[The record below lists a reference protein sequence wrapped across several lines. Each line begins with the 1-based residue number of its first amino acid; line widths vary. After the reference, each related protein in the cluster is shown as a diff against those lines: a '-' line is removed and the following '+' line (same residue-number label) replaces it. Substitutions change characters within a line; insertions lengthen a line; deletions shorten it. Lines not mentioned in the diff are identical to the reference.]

1 MKKKTMG
8 QVLKELRL
16 EKGVSQKEVATAVK
30 TTDVTIGRYENG
42 DREPK
47 GDMLYSI
54 ADYYNVS
61 IDYLL
66 GLSEKREPL
75 KLTEKE
81 MKAIELAN
89 QLSDEEFN
97 NIINL
102 INSIKKGT

>member
-54 ADYYNVS
+54 V
-61 IDYLL
+61 LL
-66 GLSEKREPL
+66 FSNILSL
-75 KLTEKE
+75 N
-81 MKAIELAN
+81 AAN
-89 QLSDEEFN
+89 LFS
-97 NIINL
+97 
-102 INSIKKGT
+102 